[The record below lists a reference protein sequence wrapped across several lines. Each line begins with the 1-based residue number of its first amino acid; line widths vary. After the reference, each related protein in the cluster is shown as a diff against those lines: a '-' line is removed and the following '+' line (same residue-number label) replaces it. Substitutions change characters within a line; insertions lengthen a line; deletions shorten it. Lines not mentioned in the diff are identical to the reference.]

1 MASRSEETRAL
12 VSGTSDG
19 LSAGMSLPIGMT
31 RRALSYDEAL
41 EAPLGSPPSDISVNI
56 LWRKPV
62 IPERK
67 FQRLA
72 EEAEDESFM
81 THAASY
87 DAAVAKNSVSVVKAK
102 ASAVIMS
109 SLMTVHTQESI
120 QKFEQHAGLTGT
132 VYTPHKGLTAEETR
146 YHRMSEKLKVPG
158 GDSKEGRKAVSAPT
172 TPSATPNITPH
183 NSPKLNC
190 RSWFSHSSTA
200 FLTSSELGSLITS
213 TEMGGNQGGGGSFDR
228 WSFFGSR
235 SMVQKSST
243 DPGGLSL
250 QSHQG
255 GQDSATMESVKSQV
269 TRMAE
274 GPVNLSTP
282 KIEISSLEGKRQMPR
297 SHKLKPRDMNVLTPS
312 GF

>member
-1 MASRSEETRAL
+1 MASRPDEIPAL
-12 VSGTSDG
+12 ESGTSGG
-19 LSAGMSLPIGMT
+19 LSTGMSLPTGMT
-31 RRALSYDEAL
+31 RRALSYDDAL
-41 EAPLGSPPSDISVNI
+41 DAPLGSPPSDISGNVI
-56 LWRKPV
+56 WMKPV

-72 EEAEDESFM
+72 KEAEAESFM
-81 THAASY
+81 SHAASF
-87 DAAVAKNSVSVVKAK
+87 DGAVAKNSVSVVKAK

-109 SLMTVHTQESI
+109 SLMTIHTQDSI
-120 QKFEQHAGLTGT
+120 QKFEQHAGLTDA

-146 YHRMSEKLKVPG
+146 YHRVSEKLKVPG
-158 GDSKEGRKAVSAPT
+158 GDSKEGRKATSAPP
-172 TPSATPNITPH
+172 TPSITPRIITH
-183 NSPKLNC
+183 TSPNLNC

-200 FLTSSELGSLITS
+200 FFTSSQSGSLITS
-213 TEMGGNQGGGGSFDR
+213 TEMGGNEGGGGSFDR

-235 SMVQKSST
+235 PLVQKSST

-255 GQDSATMESVKSQV
+255 GQNTTTMEAMKTHV

-274 GPVNLSTP
+274 SPANLSAP
-282 KIEISSLEGKRQMPR
+282 KLEITSLEGKRQMPR
-297 SHKLKPRDMNVLTPS
+297 PHKLKPRDMNVLTPS

>member
-1 MASRSEETRAL
+1 MALE
-12 VSGTSDG
+12 SGTSGG
-19 LSAGMSLPIGMT
+19 LSTGMSLPTGMT
-31 RRALSYDEAL
+31 RRALSYDDAL
-41 EAPLGSPPSDISVNI
+41 DAPLGSPPSDISGNVI
-56 LWRKPV
+56 WMKPV

-72 EEAEDESFM
+72 KEAEAESFM
-81 THAASY
+81 SHAASF
-87 DAAVAKNSVSVVKAK
+87 DGAVAKNSVSVVKAK

-109 SLMTVHTQESI
+109 SLMTIHTQDSI
-120 QKFEQHAGLTGT
+120 QKFEQHAGLTDA

-146 YHRMSEKLKVPG
+146 YHRVSEVRQFWMTETGSVNQK
-158 GDSKEGRKAVSAPT
+158 RK
-172 TPSATPNITPH
+172 
-183 NSPKLNC
+183 K

-200 FLTSSELGSLITS
+200 FFTSSQSGSLITS
-213 TEMGGNQGGGGSFDR
+213 TEMGGNEGGGGSFDR

-235 SMVQKSST
+235 PLVQKSST

-255 GQDSATMESVKSQV
+255 GQNTTTMEAMKTHV

-274 GPVNLSTP
+274 SPANLSAP
-282 KIEISSLEGKRQMPR
+282 KLEITSLEGKRQMPR
-297 SHKLKPRDMNVLTPS
+297 PHKLKPRDMNVLTPS